1 MAFGLTGALGTFQGA
16 MNSTLAP
23 GLRKFVV
30 VFFNDI
36 LVYSRTFEE
45 HLDHLTQVFQW
56 LAKDQWKIKL
66 SKCKFAQR
74 EIFYLGHII
83 SERGIATDPA
93 KIQAISSWPMPT
105 NVRALRGFLGL
116 VGYYCKFINH
126 FGLIAKPLNDMLCKD
141 SLFIWTS
148 IHDNAFSALKAA
160 LSSASVLGILD
171 FSIPFHLE
179 TDASGSGVG
188 AVLLQNGHPLAFISK
203 ALEPRN
209 QGLSVYEE
217 YLAILMAVDQR
228 RHYLMNSEFIIH
240 TDHHSLIHLNEQRLH
255 MPWQQKV
262 FSKLLGLRY
271 KVVYCKGSE
280 NQVADALSRWD
291 HPQ

>member
-93 KIQAISSWPMPT
+93 KI
-105 NVRALRGFLGL
+105 
-116 VGYYCKFINH
+116 
-126 FGLIAKPLNDMLCKD
+126 
-141 SLFIWTS
+141 
-148 IHDNAFSALKAA
+148 
-160 LSSASVLGILD
+160 
-171 FSIPFHLE
+171 
-179 TDASGSGVG
+179 
-188 AVLLQNGHPLAFISK
+188 
-203 ALEPRN
+203 
-209 QGLSVYEE
+209 
-217 YLAILMAVDQR
+217 
-228 RHYLMNSEFIIH
+228 
-240 TDHHSLIHLNEQRLH
+240 
-255 MPWQQKV
+255 
-262 FSKLLGLRY
+262 
-271 KVVYCKGSE
+271 
-280 NQVADALSRWD
+280 
-291 HPQ
+291 